1 MPKYKKILPAK
12 LSIPNLPVHFCHKE
26 IPEKKPLF
34 FFFLL
39 RLPSFLVVI
48 PKKRRRT
55 PCTKMAATLVTLN
68 AELLDDK
75 NAFSYADL
83 RSLCKRLNLGGN
95 GKRHVL
101 VQRLQEWHRARSP
114 VKSPSSPP
122 PRAARSRP
130 SSSPFAM
137 GSMASDTPSP
147 VNFDPSVAND
157 ENQLPM
163 NVPGQRFALLN
174 INVAPAKF
182 SPSPDNDRNIK
193 AASTFPPPPPP
204 RAAPP
209 APSSSCLESSSQ
221 SSSSSSSSSS
231 PLEAEQL
238 LPPPPPESAQ
248 SPTTLEASPSIKA
261 SSISSTAKKSPGPPT
276 STKQNRRRR
285 SSLLGGDRGILSP
298 VEHVSPRL
306 LNPLNRKN
314 DTVTPKPILKRESSA
329 DGPKSD
335 RRSLVFSPYNGV
347 RIIPHRLD
355 ADGAKKPV
363 MQTSSQKNQPSK
375 SPMPPAPSPMYPGY
389 ENLYF

>member
-1 MPKYKKILPAK
+1 
-12 LSIPNLPVHFCHKE
+12 
-26 IPEKKPLF
+26 
-34 FFFLL
+34 
-39 RLPSFLVVI
+39 
-48 PKKRRRT
+48 
-55 PCTKMAATLVTLN
+55 MAATLVTLN

-101 VQRLQEWHRARSP
+101 VQRLREWHRARSP

-122 PRAARSRP
+122 PRAARSR
-130 SSSPFAM
+130 SLSSPFAM

-147 VNFDPSVAND
+147 VDFDPSAAND

-174 INVAPAKF
+174 INVAPAKC
-182 SPSPDNDRNIK
+182 SPSADNDRNIK

-204 RAAPP
+204 RVAPL
-209 APSSSCLESSSQ
+209 APSFSSMESSSQ
-221 SSSSSSSSSS
+221 SSSSSSSSSSS

-238 LPPPPPESAQ
+238 QPPPPPESAQ
-248 SPTTLEASPSIKA
+248 APTTLEPSPSMNA
-261 SSISSTAKKSPGPPT
+261 SSISSTPKKSPGPPT
-276 STKQNRRRR
+276 STKKNRRRR

-335 RRSLVFSPYNGV
+335 RKSLVFSPYNGV

-355 ADGAKKPV
+355 SDGAKKPV
-363 MQTSSQKNQPSK
+363 MQTSSQKNQPPK
-375 SPMPPAPSPMYPGY
+375 SPMPLAPSPMYPGY